1 MRLWVIPIF
10 AIGAVLGGAPGDE
23 PSEREMRVA
32 FADALA
38 LQVRN
43 ALDFARESGGKA
55 AVQAIREAGTDRF
68 SIADFHK
75 VGCEPLEGGAYV
87 CGFTV
92 DLDLVSGPVRH
103 TLSGRFSAGQS
114 GYIFAGL

>member
-10 AIGAVLGGAPGDE
+10 AIGAVLGVPRHE
-23 PSEREMRVA
+23 PSEGEMQTA
-32 FADALA
+32 FAAALA

-43 ALDFARESGGKA
+43 ALDFARASGGEA

-68 SIADFHK
+68 SIARFHK
-75 VGCEPLEGGAYV
+75 VACEPLEDGAYI

-92 DLDLVSGPVRH
+92 DLDLVGGTVRH
-103 TLSGRFSAGQS
+103 TLSGRFSAQQS
-114 GYIFAGL
+114 GYVFAEL